1 MGPGYDYTKYGRAGY
16 PAPARVCR
24 VWSGCLKIFNVA
36 KMLETVIRSET
47 WESGTYKASE
57 ILQIQRF
64 ISSSTVPCKSS
75 KHYFPFENPTTTIL
89 FLNQVIPLRRKQN
102 SANNTQRP
110 PIWSSTWVLFLL
122 LPWLPPRLLLL
133 LVRPREWES
142 PLAVSIQHP
151 WKLNL
156 AVLTILHSAQ
166 EWAVDGSHAGFIS
179 LKQEAGMN
187 RWRWEFAGATCDDFK
202 KSLEVL
208 EGGGNNYNCS
218 DEEDKPFFE
227 VNQVVGPAGDKSMV
241 TAVKR
246 VTRQPCCDLGLPDWG
261 MDRCLQD
268 SNDEDADKKC
278 N

>member
-1 MGPGYDYTKYGRAGY
+1 
-16 PAPARVCR
+16 
-24 VWSGCLKIFNVA
+24 
-36 KMLETVIRSET
+36 
-47 WESGTYKASE
+47 
-57 ILQIQRF
+57 
-64 ISSSTVPCKSS
+64 
-75 KHYFPFENPTTTIL
+75 
-89 FLNQVIPLRRKQN
+89 
-102 SANNTQRP
+102 
-110 PIWSSTWVLFLL
+110 
-122 LPWLPPRLLLL
+122 
-133 LVRPREWES
+133 
-142 PLAVSIQHP
+142 
-151 WKLNL
+151 
-156 AVLTILHSAQ
+156 
-166 EWAVDGSHAGFIS
+166 
-179 LKQEAGMN
+179 MN